1 MYSSRCLLRLRT
13 CVTGSVVSLSLLA
26 MCNMTQHQKS
36 IGFCSQRESFARREF
51 LHEITRAVT
60 VNSFMVDH
68 ALQCN
73 PAKRCLLVQLRKEM
87 IHSYWIISRGASP
100 ALLTSARPW
109 PPTLAA
115 LLCRSGSPG
124 PARTCSFSYPATQ
137 EVCDQA
143 KGYPAAEL
151 RAPRALLGLPCY
163 LHQVKQYSV
172 ERAHTVRRKVE
183 KQSRRPKSRSI
194 CHKSCGWFPELR
206 KKSDKSFW
214 LK

>member
-1 MYSSRCLLRLRT
+1 MYSSRCLLRLRS
-13 CVTGSVVSLSLLA
+13 CVTGSVVLLSLLA

-68 ALQCN
+68 ALWCN

-115 LLCRSGSPG
+115 LLCRVWLPRPCKDLHFFLPSDAGGLRSSKGTPRRRAAGTNSP
-124 PARTCSFSYPATQ
+124 PW
-137 EVCDQA
+137 
-143 KGYPAAEL
+143 L
-151 RAPRALLGLPCY
+151 ALLPT
-163 LHQVKQYSV
+163 S
-172 ERAHTVRRKVE
+172 
-183 KQSRRPKSRSI
+183 S
-194 CHKSCGWFPELR
+194 
-206 KKSDKSFW
+206 
-214 LK
+214 